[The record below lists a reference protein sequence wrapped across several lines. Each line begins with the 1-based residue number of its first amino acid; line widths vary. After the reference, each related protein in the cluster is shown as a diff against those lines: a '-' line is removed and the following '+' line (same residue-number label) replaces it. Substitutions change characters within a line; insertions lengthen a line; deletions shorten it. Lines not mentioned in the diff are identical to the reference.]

1 MDVRRARDADLP
13 AIAAL
18 QAESWRDAYADVF
31 PAAYLAHRITGDLE
45 RHWRDLEIQPDD
57 VVLVAEQDG
66 LIGFIA
72 VWCRPDPYID
82 NLHVRP
88 SLRSRGTGSILM
100 KAAAQQL
107 IQKGHRTAYLWV
119 VESNTRAIRFYERLG
134 GLCTD
139 EAAKDL
145 YGHKVST
152 VKVEWADISV
162 IGDRYLAGKSA

>member
-1 MDVRRARDADLP
+1 MNIRTAREADLP

-18 QAESWRDAYADVF
+18 QAESWQDAYADVF
-31 PAAYLAHRITGDLE
+31 PAAYLAHRVTGDLE
-45 RHWRDLEIQPDD
+45 RHWRDLEIQPGD
-57 VVLVAEQDG
+57 VVLVAEEDG

-88 SLRSRGTGSILM
+88 RLRSRGVGAALM
-100 KAAAQQL
+100 QAAAQQL

-119 VESNTRAIRFYERLG
+119 VESNKRAVRFYERLG

-139 EAAKDL
+139 QAAQDL

-162 IGDRYLAGKSA
+162 IGDGDLVYETA